1 MVCGDAIRRLLAQ
14 RVTAPERED
23 FQPLRVRY
31 ITMLT
36 RSRRRSAIAKQYK
49 LSPQRRGK
57 PFIGRSTLAA
67 RIDER
72 ERAREG
78 AAWRVVRYTTAR
90 DDAPCINGDDSSSCS
105 FEEPATAPSPPVLRM
120 CIVCGLSLL
129 ALCCHRGSPRQ
140 SEKIFNPYEFYITM
154 LTRSRRPIEISMRL

>member
-1 MVCGDAIRRLLAQ
+1 MGSGSAHHDANKRRAWPW
-14 RVTAPERED
+14 AD
-23 FQPLRVRY
+23 F
-31 ITMLT
+31 
-36 RSRRRSAIAKQYK
+36 RRADLGSAIAKQYK

-90 DDAPCINGDDSSSCS
+90 DDAPCINGDGSSSCS
-105 FEEPATAPSPPVLRM
+105 FEFVVDPPGHYLIFIPHIIPS
-120 CIVCGLSLL
+120 IHSTSLV
-129 ALCCHRGSPRQ
+129 Q
-140 SEKIFNPYEFYITM
+140 V
-154 LTRSRRPIEISMRL
+154 